1 MASAGF
7 DLQKFIADS
16 IKTVVAPKSYFSGMA
31 KSGGFVEPII
41 KAAIYGIL
49 SGVIS
54 FLWLKLG
61 LGIGGGMLGAGTGIT
76 TLVTTVIGALIGLFI
91 GGAIVLIF
99 SLISG
104 GTTDYEANVR
114 AMAAMMVLMP
124 VSSLLGFTYGI
135 NLYLG
140 VVIGLVVNFY
150 GLWLLLNALISGL
163 SGKAMTAQILVGVLA
178 LLSIAGGL
186 YSYKAMKALM
196 SLGS

>member
-1 MASAGF
+1 MANAGF
-7 DLQKFIADS
+7 DLQKFISDS

-49 SGVIS
+49 SGVFS
-54 FLWLKLG
+54 FLWMKLG

-76 TLVTTVIGALIGLFI
+76 TLVMTIVFALIGLFI

-114 AMAAMMVLMP
+114 ATAAMMVLLP
-124 VSSLLGFTYGI
+124 VGSLLGFTYNL

-140 VVIGLVVNFY
+140 VVVGIVVNFY

-163 SGKAMTAQILVGVLA
+163 SAKAMTAQILVGVLA
-178 LLSIAGGL
+178 LLTIAGGF
-186 YSYKAMKALM
+186 YSYRAMKMLM